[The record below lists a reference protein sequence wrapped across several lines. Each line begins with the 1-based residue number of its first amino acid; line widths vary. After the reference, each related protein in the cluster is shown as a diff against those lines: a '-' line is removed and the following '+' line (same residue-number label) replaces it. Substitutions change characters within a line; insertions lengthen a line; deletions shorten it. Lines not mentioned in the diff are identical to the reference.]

1 MPYFQC
7 APHDRLQR
15 ILYMLQ
21 GTVCGDMINA
31 TAAKTMAP
39 VEMVLADLL
48 ATISAVVQTKAKVNI
63 PLIGVV
69 PTSLFVLIEAL
80 TNERKSAVSRYL
92 KKALHDFER
101 QICQERKQRAAE
113 KAQEE
118 EESETGGKGKKR
130 TKPKDYPEFQLTI
143 KNATGEA
150 TQKTYANGNW
160 SLLQDVD
167 EGAMIFKRLDMAL
180 YCTVW
185 SGDRLVVNRASA
197 SSFVLEDCCLAV
209 SAMIQPA
216 CLDGILKRKGV
227 ELLNSGFLGRT
238 LYVRVNSTQGH
249 RFVDPYQHEPEEYE
263 GSTRFYERCTEL
275 LETAQH
281 ENPNGPPLRD
291 VLVFEEG
298 AKVMLRDFYNDMER
312 NLGVNQV
319 LHGVREFVGKATE
332 NAGRL
337 AANLCHFETR
347 QLLITHRWVAIAIEL
362 MYFFLDQARE
372 RFYRPSEFEMD
383 QMAANELLAWIGHHT
398 RLTQQPVSLSDLQ
411 RGGPSRLRRREV
423 LTPVLERL
431 LQSGHLVRYQRGN
444 KTLFAFPMVQVPQVQ
459 LAATSQWLI

>member
-1 MPYFQC
+1 MPYHQC
-7 APHDRLQR
+7 APQDRLRR

-21 GTVCGDMINA
+21 GTVCGDMID
-31 TAAKTMAP
+31 TTTAKTMAP

-69 PTSLFVLIEAL
+69 PTSLFVLIEAP
-80 TNERKSAVSRYL
+80 TNERKSAVSRRL
-92 KKALHDFER
+92 KKALVDFER
-101 QICQERKQRAAE
+101 RICQERKQRAAE

-118 EESETGGKGKKR
+118 DESETGGKGKKR
-130 TKPKDYPEFQLTI
+130 TKPKDYPEFQIFI
-143 KNATGEA
+143 KDATGEA
-150 TQKTYANGNW
+150 TCITYSHGNW
-160 SLLQDVD
+160 SLLQSVD
-167 EGAMIFKRLDMAL
+167 EGSLAFKRLDASL
-180 YCTVW
+180 YCTLW

-197 SSFVLEDCCLAV
+197 PSFVLDDCCLSV

-216 CLDGILKRKGV
+216 RLDGILKSQG
-227 ELLNSGFLGRT
+227 EYLLDSGFLGRT

-249 RFVDPYQHEPEEYE
+249 RIVNPYQNEPEEDE
-263 GSTRFYERCTEL
+263 STTRFYERCTEL
-275 LETAQH
+275 LEAAQH
-281 ENPNGPPLRD
+281 ENPNGPPPRD
-291 VLVFEEG
+291 ILVFEQQ
-298 AKVMLRDFYNDMER
+298 AQVMLLDFYNDLER

-319 LHGVREFVGKATE
+319 LHGVREFAGKATE

-362 MYFFLDQARE
+362 MYFFLDQARA
-372 RFYRPSEFEMD
+372 RFYRPSEHEMF

-423 LTPVLERL
+423 LTPVLEWL
-431 LQSGHLVRYQRGN
+431 LQSGRLVRYQRGN
-444 KTLFAFPMVQVPQVQ
+444 KTLFDFPMVQVPQVQ